1 MNNTSVSEHAV
12 SVGWSPYFIITCLV
26 LYSLII
32 VISILGNV
40 AVCIAIC
47 LNSSL
52 RSSPTMYYIFSL
64 ACSDLLT
71 ACLAMPFDAESILL
85 NDKWK
90 HGELICIVWTTTYL
104 FSVPTS
110 MLTLLTLTI
119 DRYKTLSDP
128 LRRFRKTQFF
138 SVRCSRVIVVTL
150 WLYNLAFSLIPL
162 MGWRIRPH
170 YVSNGYCY
178 FNITQA
184 YSTLSSML
192 HFILPLLIITAIYF
206 KIYRIAQNVRLCQDL
221 NEAASVTSGDI
232 VRHPTP
238 CEHGRF
244 QRNMKAI
251 KTIALIISALFLCWF
266 PHSVASLTF
275 SLCKNCYYS
284 APPELLSS
292 LLILGYLN
300 SALNPFIYSLRN
312 RKFRETYHALYLSI
326 RKIGRDASI
335 RSRLS
340 SISSHRS
347 NLSLAFHKVQR
358 ESVVEQNS
366 SIKMTAYTLSLKSL

>member
-1 MNNTSVSEHAV
+1 MNNTSVSERGL

-47 LNSSL
+47 LNNSL
-52 RSSPTMYYIFSL
+52 RSSPAMSYIFSL

-71 ACLAMPFDAESILL
+71 ACLAMPFDAESFLL
-85 NDKWK
+85 NDIWR
-90 HGELICIVWTTTYL
+90 HGELVCIVWTTTYL

-110 MLTLLTLTI
+110 MLTLLALTI
-119 DRYKTLSDP
+119 DRYKALSDP

-138 SVRCSRVIVVTL
+138 SVRCSRVIVVSL

-170 YVSNGYCY
+170 HVSNGYCY

-184 YSTLSSML
+184 YSALSSML
-192 HFILPLLIITAIYF
+192 HFILPLLIITVIYF
-206 KIYRIAQNVRLCQDL
+206 KIYHIAQNVRHCQDL
-221 NEAASVTSGDI
+221 SEAASVTSADI

-238 CEHGRF
+238 CDHGRF
-244 QRNMKAI
+244 QRNMKAT
-251 KTIALIISALFLCWF
+251 KTIALIISALFFCWF

-275 SLCKNCYYS
+275 SLCKNCHFS

-326 RKIGRDASI
+326 RKIGREASI

-347 NLSLAFHKVQR
+347 NLSSFHKARQG
-358 ESVVEQNS
+358 SVLEQNS
-366 SIKMTAYTLSLKSL
+366 TIKMTAYTLSLKSL